1 MLSQLLD
8 QRSKLAFENQHA
20 GAGVIKNGGQLGGL
34 QAHVER
40 HRDGSNQR
48 RPVIAF
54 QKLMIVEAEIGDAV
68 AGADALGKQARRQDV
83 RNALRTG
90 RR

>member
-1 MLSQLLD
+1 LNQWG
-8 QRSKLAFENQHA
+8 KLAFEDQHS
-20 GAGVIKNGGQLGGL
+20 GAGVTKNGGQLGGL

-54 QKLMIVEAEIGDAV
+54 QKLMVVEAEIGNAV
-68 AGADALGKQARRQDV
+68 TGADTLRKQAGSKAFA
-83 RNALRTG
+83 ALSRIG